1 MNLLM
6 DALKKAEE
14 RRASFDSSPGDEPP
28 GSAELRERPFGPIRA
43 TRDEAGSVVI
53 ESDPDFLAGPRPGEP
68 ALSGA
73 GRGGTVAPA
82 DRLEDALG
90 GLGSGATAA
99 PSGGTALSSPSP
111 FLGGEDATHD
121 EPPPFSSLDGAGAPL
136 ESRLGVLPRVSEPP
150 EPARVTENG
159 EDAAGSEDGRPP
171 GSRLGDATHD
181 EPPPFSSLDG
191 AGTPL
196 GSRLGVLPRVSEPP
210 EPARVTENDED
221 AAGGE
226 DGRPSPAQSDD
237 RSTTTAVRTASVGTA
252 PRSFEARVAP
262 PGRRTGRTI
271 GVALLLLAVTAG
283 GAAGGRHVWKTEFAR
298 PALLRPPLPASAAE
312 AAPVWTADATAGTS
326 GDSGDPEA
334 RAPHPQRTQGPR
346 RNQGE
351 RRAGTALRPPLDA
364 GAPTRPA
371 TGMDATPRP
380 DTGAVIRITKRRRS
394 DRVGA
399 SLERA
404 YDAFQAGDAES
415 AADAYRAVL
424 GHEPRNRD
432 AFLGLAAVAAR
443 EGRWNEAAAHY
454 ARVLAIDPAD
464 AVAQA
469 ALIAIGEQDPALG
482 KRLLKEM
489 RPLKEEGLLKEEGPL
504 VAEGFLT
511 EEGLPTAE
519 SRLKALLS
527 GEPRAAYLHFGLG
540 NVYAAQSRW
549 PEARRSYFNA
559 YRLDRGNT
567 DYAYNLA
574 VSLDH
579 LSQPESAIRFY
590 REALALAEKRSP
602 NFETDAVL
610 ARIRD
615 LATP

>member
-28 GSAELRERPFGPIRA
+28 GSAELRERPFGSVRA
-43 TRDEAGSVVI
+43 TRDEAGSVAI
-53 ESDPDFLAGPRPGEP
+53 ESDPDFLAGPRPAEP
-68 ALSGA
+68 TLSGA
-73 GRGGTVAPA
+73 GQGGTDVPA

-90 GLGSGATAA
+90 GLGSGAAAA

-111 FLGGEDATHD
+111 FLGGEDATYD
-121 EPPPFSSLDGAGAPL
+121 EPPPFSSLDGAGAP
-136 ESRLGVLPRVSEPP
+136 P
-150 EPARVTENG
+150 
-159 EDAAGSEDGRPP
+159 
-171 GSRLGDATHD
+171 
-181 EPPPFSSLDG
+181 
-191 AGTPL
+191 

-210 EPARVTENDED
+210 EPIRVTKNGEDAAGGEDGRPPGSRLGVLPRVSEPPEPIRVTKNGED

-226 DGRPSPAQSDD
+226 DGRPSSAQNDD

-326 GDSGDPEA
+326 GDSGGPEA
-334 RAPHPQRTQGPR
+334 RAPHPQRTEGPR

-371 TGMDATPRP
+371 TGMDVTPRP
-380 DTGAVIRITKRRRS
+380 DAGAVIRITKRRRS
-394 DRVGA
+394 NRVGA

-454 ARVLAIDPAD
+454 ARVLAIDPAN

-482 KRLLKEM
+482 KRF
-489 RPLKEEGLLKEEGPL
+489 LKEEGLLKEKSPLKDEGPL
-504 VAEGFLT
+504 VAEGFPT

-602 NFETDAVL
+602 NFETAAVL